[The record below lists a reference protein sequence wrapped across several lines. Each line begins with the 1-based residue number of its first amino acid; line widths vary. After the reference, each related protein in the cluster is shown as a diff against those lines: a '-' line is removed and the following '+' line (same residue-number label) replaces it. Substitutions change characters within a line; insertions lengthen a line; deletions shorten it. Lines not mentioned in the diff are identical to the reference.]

1 LTEIISG
8 ANSLS
13 QLGLAGVAAVA
24 IAFAW
29 YQTKRIERITDTLLD
44 KFSGALVTAAQ
55 IFDLNLTDQEKEEK
69 PSGTNNKKT
78 KP

>member
-1 LTEIISG
+1 MNEIISG
-8 ANSLS
+8 ADSLA
-13 QLGLAGVAAVA
+13 QLGMTGVAAVA

-55 IFDLNLTDQEKEEK
+55 IFDLNLTEQEKDDK
-69 PSGTNNKKT
+69 PNGPVNKKT